1 MLRNDNNDE
10 MYYDKNNYVKL
21 FYLII
26 KKDVTTELPTHRAYL
41 IFIFILCTFKKNRQV

>member
-1 MLRNDNNDE
+1 MLRNDNIDE

-26 KKDVTTELPTHRAYL
+26 KKWTYNRVTHPFQPT
-41 IFIFILCTFKKNRQV
+41 